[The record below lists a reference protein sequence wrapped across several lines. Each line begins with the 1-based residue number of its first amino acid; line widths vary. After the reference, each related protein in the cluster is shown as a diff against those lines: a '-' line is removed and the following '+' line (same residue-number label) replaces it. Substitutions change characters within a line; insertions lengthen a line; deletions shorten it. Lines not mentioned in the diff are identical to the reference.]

1 MPDQPG
7 WIDKV
12 NEIAEKVEASPA
24 PVFDRA
30 AIEFLFGVRRRQA
43 IVLMHRMGGWQ
54 AGKTFLVAREALL
67 RFVRDPLR
75 ETGAEVEAR
84 RFASL
89 LDTLGRSKEERHFR
103 RIPVPAT
110 ARVFQ
115 VDFAGLPEGID
126 FEPGELRIC
135 FDHPHQLLEK
145 LFALSQ
151 ALANDYETFER
162 AWTRAR
168 QP

>member
-7 WIDKV
+7 WIDSV
-12 NEIAEKVEASPA
+12 ARIAEEVEASQA

-30 AIEFLFGVRRRQA
+30 AIERLFGVRRRQA
-43 IVLMHRMGGWQ
+43 ILLMHRMGGYQ
-54 AGKTFLVAREALL
+54 AGKTFLVDRQTLL
-67 RFVRDPLR
+67 RFVREPLR
-75 ETGAEVEAR
+75 EVVAEVEAR

-89 LDTLGRSKEERHFR
+89 LETLGRAKEERHFR
-103 RIPVPAT
+103 RIPVPVT
-110 ARVFQ
+110 ARVFP
-115 VDFAGLPEGID
+115 VEFGGLPEGIE
-126 FEPGELRIC
+126 FEPRQLRIR
-135 FDHPHQLLEK
+135 FDHPHELLEK

-162 AWTRAR
+162 AWTKAN

>member
-7 WIDKV
+7 WIDRI
-12 NEIAEKVEASPA
+12 EQIAEEVQASSA

-30 AIEFLFGVRRRQA
+30 AIERLFEVRRRQA
-43 IVLMHRMGGWQ
+43 IVLMHRMGGYQ
-54 AGKTFLVAREALL
+54 AGKTFLVDRQALL
-67 RFVRDPLR
+67 RFLRDPQR
-75 ETGAEVEAR
+75 EAVAEVEAR

-89 LDTLGRSKEERHFR
+89 LETLGRAKEERHFR

-110 ARVFQ
+110 ARVYQLEFG
-115 VDFAGLPEGID
+115 GLPEGID
-126 FEPGELRIC
+126 FEPGELRIR
-135 FDHPHQLLEK
+135 FNQPHELLEK

-151 ALANDYETFER
+151 ALANDYETFEQAWAR
-162 AWTRAR
+162 AS

>member
-12 NEIAEKVEASPA
+12 NKITEKVEASAA

-30 AIEFLFGVRRRQA
+30 AIEELFGVRRRQA
-43 IVLMHRMGGWQ
+43 IVLMHRMGGYQ
-54 AGKTFLVAREALL
+54 AGKTFLVDRKALL
-67 RFVRDPLR
+67 RFLRDPLR
-75 ETGAEVEAR
+75 EVCAEVETR
-84 RFASL
+84 RFSSVL
-89 LDTLGRSKEERHFR
+89 ETLGRAKEELHLR
-103 RIPVPAT
+103 RVPVPAT
-110 ARVFQ
+110 ARVFK
-115 VDFAGLPEGID
+115 VEFSGLPEGID
-126 FEPGELRIC
+126 FEPGELRIR
-135 FDHPHQLLEK
+135 FEHPHELLEK

-162 AWTRAR
+162 AWAKAN